1 MINPNQKHTTPLP
14 IWRGWGWVIVII
26 LILTSC
32 GDIENE
38 YSNHAAYLR
47 YDNSNHLD
55 QTIGAA
61 LTGLTTN
68 IFCRIY
74 VTKPSQLNFQ
84 NNQGISSTVK
94 LAARET
100 QSPLALGLNNETG
113 IIVGYGFGGTL
124 YCYDACCA
132 NCYNNGKMFNLLSV
146 NTSGIATCIQCN
158 RQYDLT
164 NNGLSPQGGR
174 LERYFATASGQPV
187 VLLVNNHYY

>member
-1 MINPNQKHTTPLP
+1 MVNPNQKHTTPLH
-14 IWRGWGWVIVII
+14 IGRGWGWVIVII
-26 LILTSC
+26 LYLTSC

-61 LTGLTTN
+61 ISGVSPN

-74 VTKPSQLNFQ
+74 VTKPSYLNFQ
-84 NNQGISSTVK
+84 NNQKASSAVK
-94 LAARET
+94 LAAIET
-100 QSPLALGLNNETG
+100 QSPLILGLNNETG
-113 IIVGYGFGGTL
+113 IIVGYGLDGTL

-132 NCYNNGKMFNLLSV
+132 NCYNKEKMFHVLSM
-146 NTSGIATCIQCN
+146 NTAGIATCSRCN

-174 LERYFATASGQPV
+174 LERYYATVSPNHL
-187 VLLVNNHYY
+187 VLFVNNYHN

>member
-1 MINPNQKHTTPLP
+1 MINPNQKHTTPLH
-14 IWRGWGWVIVII
+14 IERRWGWVIVII

-61 LTGLTTN
+61 ISGVSPN

-74 VTKPSQLNFQ
+74 VTKPSYLNFQ
-84 NNQGISSTVK
+84 NNQKASSAVK
-94 LAARET
+94 LAAIET
-100 QSPLALGLNNETG
+100 QSPLILGLNNETG
-113 IIVGYGFGGTL
+113 IIVGYGLDGTL

-132 NCYNNGKMFNLLSV
+132 NCYNKENKVVWADG
-146 NTSGIATCIQCN
+146 GIITFQ
-158 RQYDLT
+158 
-164 NNGLSPQGGR
+164 P
-174 LERYFATASGQPV
+174 TALG
-187 VLLVNNHYY
+187 

>member
-1 MINPNQKHTTPLP
+1 MRSLMAAAIFFTLHSSLFTLS
-14 IWRGWGWVIVII
+14 
-26 LILTSC
+26 SC

-47 YDNSNHLD
+47 YDNTSHLD

-61 LTGLTTN
+61 ISGVSTN

-74 VTKPSQLNFQ
+74 VSKPSQLNFQ
-84 NNQGISSTVK
+84 NNQGSSSTVK
-94 LAARET
+94 LVALEL
-100 QSPLALGLNNETG
+100 QSPIALGLNNETG
-113 IIVGYGFGGTL
+113 IIVGHGFDGTL

-132 NCYNNGKMFNLLSV
+132 NCYDNGKMFQILSM
-146 NTSGIATCIQCN
+146 NTAGIATCSYCN

-174 LERYFATASGQPV
+174 LERYYATVSPNHL